1 MIELLFNIFMEIF
14 MLNRLKKSG
23 EGGAVLCTF
32 FYLFL
37 RNRFGSEVV

>member
-14 MLNRLKKSG
+14 MLNGLKKSG

-32 FYLFL
+32 FLFL